1 MNLIQKFSSLRS
13 ALRKRLSRNAVESL
27 LPEPLPPEPQL
38 PDPATDFAA
47 REQAYLEQIRV
58 LNESLDQAGQEAR
71 RRADEVGVVLR
82 QSLQQHEHTWNTL
95 LDQQAKLHMM
105 LDSAHD
111 AFVSVD
117 GAGLIQEWNRSAEQL
132 LGWNRDEVVGKS
144 MAETILPPQHRQAHH
159 ADMSL
164 FLESGKST
172 MINTRFEITALQRDG
187 SELPVEMSIGHV
199 KQQDGHLFIVYL
211 HDISDR
217 LVNQKKLLELLMTD
231 PLTGMFNRR
240 SFTERLPEAMAR
252 AERHGK
258 TMAVLFLDLDNFK
271 RINDDCGHDVGD
283 ALLCMAGERI
293 QESIRQTDMVAR
305 IAGDELIVIL
315 EDLQHGET
323 DALNLAHKIMQEFNE
338 PFDIQEKSLEV
349 SVSIGVALYRPG
361 TLMAAKELV
370 KYADQAMVEAK
381 DAGKNRVVL
390 SRLAAR

>member
-1 MNLIQKFSSLRS
+1 M
-13 ALRKRLSRNAVESL
+13 
-27 LPEPLPPEPQL
+27 PPEPQP
-38 PDPATDFAA
+38 PDPALDFAE
-47 REQAYLEQIRV
+47 REHAYLAQIQV
-58 LNESLDQAGQEAR
+58 LNEQLDHAAQEAK
-71 RRADEVGVVLR
+71 RRADEVATVMR

-105 LDSAHD
+105 LDNAHD

-117 GAGLIQEWNRSAEQL
+117 GAGLILEWNRSAEQL
-132 LGWNRDEVVGKS
+132 FGWNRDEVVGKP
-144 MAETILPPQHRQAHH
+144 MAEIIVPPQHRHGHH
-159 ADMSL
+159 AGMAH
-164 FLESGKST
+164 FLQTGESKL
-172 MINTRFEITALQRDG
+172 INTRFEITALQRDG
-187 SELPVEMSIGHV
+187 SELPIEMSIGHV
-199 KQQDGHLFIVYL
+199 QQQDGHLFIAFL

-217 LVNQKKLLELLMTD
+217 LVNQKKLLELIMID

-271 RINDDCGHDVGD
+271 RINDDYGHDVGD

-315 EDLQHGET
+315 EDLQNGET
-323 DALNLAHKIMQEFNE
+323 DALNLAHKIMQVFNE
-338 PFDIQEKSLEV
+338 PFEIQDRSLKV

-370 KYADQAMVEAK
+370 KYADQAMYEAK

-390 SRLAAR
+390 SRQATR